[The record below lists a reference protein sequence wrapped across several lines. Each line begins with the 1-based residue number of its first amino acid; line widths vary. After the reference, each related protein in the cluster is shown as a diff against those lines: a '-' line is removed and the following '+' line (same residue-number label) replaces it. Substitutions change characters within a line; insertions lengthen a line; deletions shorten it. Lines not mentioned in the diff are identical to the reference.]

1 MKTDKIMQSKIYRFL
16 DYVFRLVILNLL
28 IVVPSFSFFII
39 GSFFIE
45 DANSIYIYLTYIPLL
60 FWLFPSI
67 VATFDVIKQYETNET
82 NTILKDFFRSLKKNY
97 LNSIIL
103 SIIIVILF
111 LIMYNSLTYFY
122 TYSSKGTIYLLGLA
136 LSFSF
141 AVAFLMI
148 VFQIPIVMAYFKN
161 LRFIEIIKLA
171 SIMAFKDI
179 LTSIIIVILFIIMIA
194 FSVAVYIIMAIVGLS
209 LPCYFAIKLSY
220 RTYIKI
226 YRKVEKND

>member
-1 MKTDKIMQSKIYRFL
+1 MITDKIMQSKIYRFL

-39 GSFFIE
+39 GSFLIK
-45 DANSIYIYLTYIPLL
+45 DQNSSYVYLTYIPMLL
-60 FWLFPSI
+60 WLFPSL

-82 NTILKDFFRSLKKNY
+82 NTIFKDFFKSFKRNY
-97 LNSIIL
+97 LNSIL
-103 SIIIVILF
+103 LTIIISVLVF
-111 LIMYNSLTYFY
+111 LIYNSLSFFY
-122 TYSSKGTIYLLGLA
+122 IYTSRGTIYLLGLA

-141 AVAFLMI
+141 AVALLMI
-148 VFQIPIVMAYFKN
+148 IFQLPIVMAYFKG
-161 LRFIEIIKLA
+161 LRLIEIIKLA

-179 LTSIIIVILFIIMIA
+179 LSSVIIVILFAVMIA
-194 FSVAVYIIMAIVGLS
+194 LSVAIYIVMAIVGLS

-220 RTYIKI
+220 QTYIKI